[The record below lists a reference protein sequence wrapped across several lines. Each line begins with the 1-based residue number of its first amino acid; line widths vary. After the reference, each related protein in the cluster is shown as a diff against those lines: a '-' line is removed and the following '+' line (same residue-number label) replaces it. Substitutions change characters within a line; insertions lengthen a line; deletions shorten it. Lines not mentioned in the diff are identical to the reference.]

1 MKNSRLF
8 TTLRTFNR
16 SECRA
21 LVKWINSPAHNS
33 RQDVIDLI
41 TYLLDGLNSE
51 KAYSYEKNDLFHML
65 FPSESYDDAK
75 LRQAIHFS
83 QKIVQQFLIYN
94 ELENDP
100 VNTGIILSRVYRKRK
115 LNKSFTKQIKS
126 LTKKHENQSLRNI
139 QYLQNDYS
147 IQQLLYSHL
156 SKQTNKKLSNVNLQ
170 EASDSLDRLFIAEK
184 LKQSTLAMAHQTVY
198 STSYEIGL
206 LEEIVQYINSQPHL
220 LEHPAIAI
228 YYYAYMASREKDK
241 ESHFRN
247 LKQEM
252 FNNSG
257 RFLKEEISDLYL
269 IAINYCIG
277 KLNSGKSEYWNEA
290 FELYKEGFEQGI
302 LQEQNENFM
311 VTFQNAINIGLR
323 LKKFEWAQDF
333 IKNSQEYL
341 DPNQRTSIVHSNLAR
356 VYFEMGDYEKAQDHV
371 NLTEKEIF
379 VLNLNNRVFQAK
391 LFYMRREFQL
401 LESYLESMRIY
412 LSRQKIIGY
421 HKTNYRNIIN
431 LIRKLLKVNPY
442 IQEEVDKLRQEI
454 LDVKPLNERPWLLEQ
469 IDNL

>member
-1 MKNSRLF
+1 MKNSHLF
-8 TTLRTFNR
+8 KTLSTFHR

-21 LVKWINSPAHNS
+21 LVKWINSPAHNT

-41 TYLLDGLNSE
+41 NLLLEGIQSNNE
-51 KAYSYEKNDLFHML
+51 MGYEKDELYKAI
-65 FPSESYDDAK
+65 FPNEDYDDAK
-75 LRQAIHFS
+75 FRQTIHFS

-100 VNTGIILSRVYRKRK
+100 VNTGIILSRVYRKRN
-115 LNKSFTKQIKS
+115 LNRSFTKQINS
-126 LTKKHENQSLRNI
+126 ITKKHDQQALRNI

-156 SKQTNKKLSNVNLQ
+156 SRQTGKKLSNVNLQ
-170 EASDSLDRLFIAEK
+170 EASDSLDKLFIAEK

-198 STSYEIGL
+198 STAYEIGL
-206 LEEIVQYINSQPHL
+206 LHEIIKYIDNNPTL
-220 LEHPAIAI
+220 LENPAIAV
-228 YYYAYMASREKDK
+228 YYYTYMAAKDK
-241 ESHFRN
+241 DNEHYFKC
-247 LKQEM
+247 LKEEM
-252 FNNSG
+252 FNNAH
-257 RFLKEEISDLYL
+257 RFLKDEIRDLYL

-277 KLNSGKSEYWNEA
+277 KLNSGKTEYWNEA
-290 FELYKEGFEQGI
+290 FELYREGFDQKI
-302 LQEQNENFM
+302 LQEANENFM
-311 VTFQNAINIGLR
+311 FTFQNAINIALR
-323 LKKFEWAQDF
+323 LKKFQWTQEF
-333 IKNSQEYL
+333 IEHSQEFL
-341 DPNQRTSIVHSNLAR
+341 DPNQRFSIVHSNLAR
-356 VYFEMGDYEKAQDHV
+356 VYFEMGAFEKAQDHV
-371 NLTEKEIF
+371 NMTEKEFF

-412 LSRQKIIGY
+412 LSRQKMIGY

-442 IQEEVDKLRQEI
+442 IQQDVQKLRQEI

-469 IDNL
+469 VDNL